1 VPVTLAA
8 APLPAGREFIVEDIS
23 TGVSGSGFGQLGDG
37 RSFSFRIHRG
47 QLHVEIYRPRLS
59 GPVPLPEDVVASAR
73 RPLTDLDVDD
83 ARSLTAAVRD
93 AVDTAAPVERP
104 VR

>member
-1 VPVTLAA
+1 VTLAA
-8 APLPAGREFIVEDIS
+8 APLPAGREFLVEDIS

-37 RSFSFRIHRG
+37 RSFSFRVHRG
-47 QLHVEIYRPRLS
+47 QLVVEIYRPGLV

-83 ARSLTAAVRD
+83 VRSLTAAVRD
-93 AVDTAAPVERP
+93 AVGMAAPVGRP